1 MRPFQQ
7 AAQEIRGSLHIGI
20 LAVLNTSPQRHAF
33 VALAS
38 ERIEIAV
45 IVHQAEEWPAQDFRQ
60 RQVRLRQN
68 RKPQQVQAILHADMV
83 EQLQPV
89 CARDRQAHRF
99 QRPDHRI
106 EQTARPSAHQYQ
118 NVLGLHRPAH
128 P

>member
-83 EQLQPV
+83 EQLQPPV
-89 CARDRQAHRF
+89 PE
-99 QRPDHRI
+99 RPG
-106 EQTARPSAHQYQ
+106 APSACAPMTGSAIPSRSFRHC
-118 NVLGLHRPAH
+118 RSCP
-128 P
+128 